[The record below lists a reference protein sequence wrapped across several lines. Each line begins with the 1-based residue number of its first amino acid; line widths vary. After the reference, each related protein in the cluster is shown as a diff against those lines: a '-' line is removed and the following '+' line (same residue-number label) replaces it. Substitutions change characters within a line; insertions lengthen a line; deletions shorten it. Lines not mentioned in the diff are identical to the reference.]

1 MVLRMII
8 QAIFNGTLRRVLG
21 FPGFFRRHPPR
32 VGLPG
37 FPLNDTLQR
46 VSGNFPICEK
56 WMRKFTQPW
65 RRMIFSSSTNPSEGY
80 VSLNQPLR
88 GVCVLQ
94 PTPPRGMCPSTN
106 PSEGYVSFNQPLRG
120 ACVLQPTPPRGM
132 CSPVGTPPSGS
143 LQPTLPLRRAREK
156 NKIRQ
161 YGRGHRRPTGV
172 GMCARFGM
180 PT

>member
-1 MVLRMII
+1 MVQYGTKTDHLGYLGDHGPEMIL
-8 QAIFNGTLRRVLG
+8 NGFEDDNPSHFKRHPSRVLG

-37 FPLNDTLQR
+37 FPLKDALQR

-65 RRMIFSSSTNPSEGY
+65 RRKSFSSSTNPSEGY
-80 VSLNQPLR
+80 MSLNQPLR

-106 PSEGYVSFNQPLRG
+106 PSEGYVSINQSLRG

-132 CSPVGTPPSGS
+132 CPSTNSSEG
-143 LQPTLPLRRAREK
+143 
-156 NKIRQ
+156 
-161 YGRGHRRPTGV
+161 
-172 GMCARFGM
+172 
-180 PT
+180 